1 MNPFDD
7 PALAVQFEDWYS
19 GPGSRADMLEKGL
32 LRKLLIP
39 SVKTILEVGS
49 GTGHFTRWFR
59 ELGLFA
65 VGIDPSVAMLAE
77 ASRRNG
83 VTYIQADAVSLPFA
97 DRTFDTVAII
107 TTLEFVSD
115 SAQALKEAGRVA
127 RQEVL
132 LGVLNRHSILT
143 WRYRRS
149 GKPLW
154 KSARFFTPSELSG
167 LVRSSLGKRV
177 QSLRWRT
184 TLGTFGRD
192 CVLPWGGFIGMAVQ
206 VHE

>member
-1 MNPFDD
+1 VNPFDD
-7 PALAVQFEDWYS
+7 PALAARYEDWYS
-19 GPGSRADMLEKGL
+19 GPGSRADALEKEL

-59 ELGLFA
+59 DIGLFA
-65 VGIDPSVAMLAE
+65 VGIDPSAAMLAE

-83 VTYIQADAVSLPFA
+83 VTYIKADAVSLPFA
-97 DRTFDTVAII
+97 DRTFDGVAIV

-115 SAQALKEAGRVA
+115 PLQVLKEACRVA
-127 RQEVL
+127 RQELL

-143 WRYRRS
+143 WRLRRS

-154 KSARFFTPSELSG
+154 KAAHFFTPSELTR
-167 LVRSSLGKRV
+167 LVRSSLGERIKSV
-177 QSLRWRT
+177 VWRT
-184 TLGTFGRD
+184 TLGTFGCN
-192 CVLPWGGFIGMAVQ
+192 CVFPWGGFIGMAVQ
-206 VHE
+206 IHE